1 MKFYNKLS
9 DGKKSAF
16 IGGILIIILFSI
28 LFFYAYKRKEKLNKN
43 PFITFGVV
51 EKLRPR
57 ASKSTITKQ
66 DVIYFY
72 FIKNDTVFHKLT
84 TLSVGNIENKKIE
97 LNNAYELKVAES
109 DYGNFKIDFN
119 KKVNK
124 FIDKK
129 DFNKHV
135 FNSEKHRN
143 WIE

>member
-1 MKFYNKLS
+1 MEFYRNLS
-9 DGKKSAF
+9 NGKQSLL
-16 IGGILIIILFSI
+16 IGIILIGILFSI
-28 LFFYAYKRKEKLNKN
+28 IFLVSNKRNEKLENN
-43 PFITFGVV
+43 SFTTIGII

-57 ASKSTITKQ
+57 ASKSTITKE

-97 LNNAYELKVAES
+97 LNNSYELRVVES
-109 DYGNFKIDFN
+109 DYGIFKIDFN
-119 KKVNK
+119 KKVDR

-129 DFNKHV
+129 DYEKHV
-135 FNSEKHRN
+135 YNSEKHKN